1 MSLVLHRLLQNSSST
16 NNNSNEPDIFEF
28 LGFVAWYLFLVIC
41 CIVPTACA
49 YRRRRLQDYRRRNQ
63 MQGEQQAYFSNAFN
77 FTPRQVQ
84 ERQNQVSVKEI
95 QDMLAKTSMVR
106 FVWRSF
112 ESRQCDSRE
121 TDISSFCSVYCFQ
134 QVEESDLVRLR
145 GDSLRSSKEKPARVI
160 SDEEEKIHTSDNVIV
175 PSKSS
180 SSEEK
185 YNDENLDKDP
195 NENEEK
201 LPEEDVELGGIPPS
215 LSQEENFDIYF
226 EESEYS
232 HVQLPA
238 DATNGN
244 RMVPSAC
251 AICLCPYEV
260 GDRVSWSPHEHCPH
274 AFHHD
279 CIVSWLDKKREHLCP
294 CCRQEFCTIESEAAP
309 APNALVGASNMSEG
323 LQFGA
328 RYPPTIELSTSYP

>member
-1 MSLVLHRLLQNSSST
+1 MSLVLHRLLQSSSGT
-16 NNNSNEPDIFEF
+16 NNNASKPDVFEF
-28 LGFVAWYLFLVIC
+28 LGFVAWYLFLVVC

-49 YRRRRLQDYRRRNQ
+49 YRRRRLQDYQRRSQ
-63 MQGEQQAYFSNAFN
+63 MQGQQQAYFSNAFN
-77 FTPRQVQ
+77 FTQQVQVQ

-95 QDMLAKTSMVR
+95 QDMLAKTSM
-106 FVWRSF
+106 
-112 ESRQCDSRE
+112 
-121 TDISSFCSVYCFQ
+121 

-145 GDSLRSSKEKPARVI
+145 GDSLRHSKEMPAPVI

-185 YNDENLDKDP
+185 YNDENLDKDS

-201 LPEEDVELGGIPPS
+201 LPEEEDVELAGIPPS
-215 LSQEENFDIYF
+215 PLSQEENYDIYF

-238 DATNGN
+238 DTTNGN

-274 AFHHD
+274 AFHYD
-279 CIVSWLDKKREHLCP
+279 CIVSWLAKKREHLCP
-294 CCRQEFCTIESEAAP
+294 CCRQEFCTFESEAAP

>member
-1 MSLVLHRLLQNSSST
+1 MPIDEGVCKITNDEVKCKDSSKRTFPMHSTLHNKYKYKNDRTKSVSRKFKT
-16 NNNSNEPDIFEF
+16 CWPRR
-28 LGFVAWYLFLVIC
+28 AWYVL
-41 CIVPTACA
+41 CI
-49 YRRRRLQDYRRRNQ
+49 
-63 MQGEQQAYFSNAFN
+63 
-77 FTPRQVQ
+77 
-84 ERQNQVSVKEI
+84 
-95 QDMLAKTSMVR
+95 
-106 FVWRSF
+106 SF
-112 ESRQCDSRE
+112 ESRQCDSRV

-145 GDSLRSSKEKPARVI
+145 GDSLRHSKEMPAPVI

-185 YNDENLDKDP
+185 YDDENLDKDS

-201 LPEEDVELGGIPPS
+201 LPEEEDVELAGIPPS
-215 LSQEENFDIYF
+215 PLSQEENYDIYF

-238 DATNGN
+238 DTTNGN

-274 AFHHD
+274 AFHYD
-279 CIVSWLDKKREHLCP
+279 CIVSWLAKKREHLCP
-294 CCRQEFCTIESEAAP
+294 CCRQEFCTFESEEAP

>member
-16 NNNSNEPDIFEF
+16 NNNSSEPDIFEF

-95 QDMLAKTSMVR
+95 QDMLAKTSM
-106 FVWRSF
+106 
-112 ESRQCDSRE
+112 
-121 TDISSFCSVYCFQ
+121 

-145 GDSLRSSKEKPARVI
+145 GDSLRSSKEKPAPVI

-185 YNDENLDKDP
+185 YNDENLDKDL

-201 LPEEDVELGGIPPS
+201 LPEEDVELAGVPPS
-215 LSQEENFDIYF
+215 LSQDENFDINF

-309 APNALVGASNMSEG
+309 APNTLVGASNMSEG